1 MLGSFSFDIAG
12 VLSIYVDLNRFNCA
26 VPCECQI
33 LGYSI
38 FLDRKGFDV
47 VVGPSSHL
55 GISFSHKTT
64 QIDAV
69 LSVKIASC
77 LVKVFPFT

>member
-12 VLSIYVDLNRFNCA
+12 VLSIYVDLNRFSCA

-47 VVGPSSHL
+47 VVGASSHL
-55 GISFSHKTT
+55 GKELRRSDWPQRSLQT
-64 QIDAV
+64 AV
-69 LSVKIASC
+69 CRNGDSLYVG
-77 LVKVFPFT
+77 V